1 MTKSSNVKTSQ
12 FKTTAD
18 SENESWLIFDLESDG
33 LYDTV
38 SKIHCLVIYDLQSGR
53 TFSYGPDAI
62 GTAINHLDSA
72 DVLIGHNILF
82 YDVPVL
88 NKLFS
93 VTFKARIIDTL
104 ICSRLIWPKEI
115 RFTKDEEFYP
125 QVPPKFKGAHSLK
138 SWGYRLADE
147 KIEFNDFSEYSQEML
162 DYCIQDVRVTEKL
175 WQYIIKQNYSQAALS
190 LEHEFATA
198 INNQI
203 RSGVPFDVDRCL
215 DLVDVLRAKKE
226 KLEKDLI
233 DLFPPIKR
241 SEIFTPKVNNQK
253 RGYQKG
259 VPFEKISYEH
269 FNPGSRK
276 QIIERL
282 QTKYQWVPEGRT
294 EKGNPKLDD
303 TVLENLDFPEA
314 KALAEYQLLKKRL
327 GQIADGNNA
336 WLKLVDNSTSRIH
349 GDVIT
354 NGTITGRCSHRN
366 PNCSQVPKVK
376 SPYGNECRS
385 LFHAPYDWE
394 MMGFDAKGLEVR
406 CLAGYLAIWDG
417 GEYADIVVNPKKV
430 GFNNIHEYNMQKFGV
445 NEKDKAK
452 TLLYGILYGSGD
464 LKAGKIFDPSETNE
478 QKLRQIGRT
487 RIDNFMNS
495 LPALKKLREKIR
507 DTLSTRGYLVGLDR
521 RVLYC
526 REDYKA
532 LNVLLQ
538 SAGSIIM
545 KKVVV
550 NIHKNI
556 KQNLNLSYGNEWQQL
571 LMIHDEVQLTCAK
584 QHKESI
590 YKEVMKSFIE
600 AGEFFNFKCKI
611 EGDYKLGKNW
621 AETH

>member
-1 MTKSSNVKTSQ
+1 MTQSLNVKTSQ

-33 LYDTV
+33 LYDDV
-38 SKIHCLVIYDLQSGR
+38 SKIHCLVIYDLQSGN

-62 GTAINHLDSA
+62 DNAISHLDTA

-82 YDVPVL
+82 YDIPVL

-115 RFTKDEEFYP
+115 RFARDEEFYP
-125 QVPPKFKGAHSLK
+125 QVPPKYKGAHSLK
-138 SWGYRLADE
+138 SWGYRLSDE

-175 WQYIIKQNYSQAALS
+175 WQHIIKQNYSQAALS

-198 INNQI
+198 INRQI

-226 KLEKDLI
+226 KLEKHLI
-233 DLFPPIKR
+233 ELFPPIKR
-241 SEIFTPKVNNQK
+241 SEFFTPKVNNQK

-259 VPFEKISYEH
+259 VPFEKITYEH

-282 QTKYQWVPEGRT
+282 QAKYQWVPEGRT

-336 WLKLVDNSTSRIH
+336 WLKLVDNSNSRIH

-430 GFNNIHEYNMQKFGV
+430 GFENIHEYNMQKFGV

-464 LKAGKIFDPSETNE
+464 LKAGKIFDSSETNE
-478 QKLRQIGRT
+478 QKLKQIGRT

-495 LPALKKLREKIR
+495 LPALKKLREKIK
-507 DTLSTRGYLVGLDR
+507 DTLATRGYLVGLDR

-545 KKVVV
+545 KQVVV
-550 NIHKNI
+550 NIHNNI
-556 KQNLNLSYGNEWQQL
+556 QQNLKLPYGDGWEQL

-590 YKEVMKSFIE
+590 YKEVMKSFIQ

>member
-1 MTKSSNVKTSQ
+1 MTQNLNVKTSQ

-33 LYDTV
+33 LYDHV
-38 SKIHCLVIYDLQSGR
+38 SKIHCLVIYDLQSGN
-53 TFSYGPDAI
+53 TFSYGPDAVDN
-62 GTAINHLDSA
+62 AISHLDSA

-82 YDVPVL
+82 YDIPVL

-115 RFTKDEEFYP
+115 RFTRDEEFYP
-125 QVPPKFKGAHSLK
+125 QVPPKYKGAHSLK
-138 SWGYRLADE
+138 SWGYRLSDE

-162 DYCIQDVRVTEKL
+162 DYCIQDVRVNEKL
-175 WQYIIKQNYSQAALS
+175 WQHIIKQNYSQAALF

-198 INNQI
+198 INKQI

-282 QTKYQWVPEGRT
+282 QAKYQWVPEGRT

-336 WLKLVDNSTSRIH
+336 WLKLVDNSNSRIH

-430 GFNNIHEYNMQKFGV
+430 GFENIHEYNMQKFGV

-464 LKAGKIFDPSETNE
+464 LKAGKIFDSSETDE

-487 RIDNFMNS
+487 RIDDFMNS
-495 LPALKKLREKIR
+495 LPALKKLREKIK
-507 DTLSTRGYLVGLDR
+507 DTLATRGYLVGLDR

-545 KKVVV
+545 KQVVV
-550 NIHKNI
+550 NIHNNI
-556 KQNLNLSYGNEWQQL
+556 QQNLKLPYGDGWEQL
-571 LMIHDEVQLTCAK
+571 LMIHDEVQLTCTK
-584 QHKESI
+584 EHKESI
-590 YKEVMKSFIE
+590 HKEVMKSFIQ

-611 EGDYKLGKNW
+611 EGDYKVGNNW